1 MIKHF
6 SSLYVGHIELD
17 NIGADGTAPED
28 RRYPNERLTECF
40 GMAESIAKQMD
51 SQGYYALWMAE
62 HHFQREGYEC
72 IPNLLMLSTYLSTQT
87 KRLKFG
93 CAFNIV
99 PMWHPLRLA
108 EDFAMADILSGGRVI
123 FGVGRGYH
131 TREVETFGSPM
142 LDNDANK
149 ELFMEQ
155 MEIIFKAFNEES
167 FTHKG
172 KHYTLPAEVPYRG
185 YDLKDITLV
194 PRPLHRPVDV
204 WQPIASRRTL
214 RYIAQIGIKGVV
226 HGTGEKLAD
235 EVIHEYQDAAAE
247 VGRELVLGENL
258 ALGLFFY
265 IDGSQEK
272 EGREKRT
279 KHQRGTVPAHHRSYA
294 RRPVRRTDEYADDAG
309 SKARG
314 DDSRGQ
320 GLYKLQDDQHDHG
333 CQASLEDKRP
343 RVFDESRVSPDP
355 LLSGFRIQPGEQP
368 KEDQIVVKL
377 PVPPSQQHP
386 GQQNRSHPAASGP
399 ASPTTPEDHNLKGPH
414 PVQPDSGAGGWQDV
428 LHEAGDARKHNP
440 SPIWEKFGSPT
451 EVTEHLLPKVGR
463 RQHQHWGLDI
473 FQERSQVAARV
484 GLEALY
490 HVRGSCLHL
499 VGVPADVFGWNQ
511 VRVQAPAYRV
521 FNPTFDT
528 LPVNELRAFLV
539 MGVEARRRGADGEG
553 AQPLLMSS

>member
-17 NIGADGTAPED
+17 NVGADGTAPED

-40 GMAESIAKQMD
+40 GMAEAIAKQMD

-214 RYIAQIGIKGVV
+214 RYIAQIGIKGS
-226 HGTGEKLAD
+226 GARNRGETGGRGHPRVPGCGGRSREG
-235 EVIHEYQDAAAE
+235 
-247 VGRELVLGENL
+247 VGP
-258 ALGLFFY
+258 
-265 IDGSQEK
+265 
-272 EGREKRT
+272 GR
-279 KHQRGTVPAHHRSYA
+279 GPC
-294 RRPVRRTDEYADDAG
+294 AG
-309 SKARG
+309 S
-314 DDSRGQ
+314 
-320 GLYKLQDDQHDHG
+320 
-333 CQASLEDKRP
+333 
-343 RVFDESRVSPDP
+343 V
-355 LLSGFRIQPGEQP
+355 LLHRREPG
-368 KEDQIVVKL
+368 
-377 PVPPSQQHP
+377 
-386 GQQNRSHPAASGP
+386 
-399 ASPTTPEDHNLKGPH
+399 KGY
-414 PVQPDSGAGGWQDV
+414 GAGQ
-428 LHEAGDARKHNP
+428 A
-440 SPIWEKFGSPT
+440 
-451 EVTEHLLPKVGR
+451 
-463 RQHQHWGLDI
+463 
-473 FQERSQVAARV
+473 
-484 GLEALY
+484 
-490 HVRGSCLHL
+490 
-499 VGVPADVFGWNQ
+499 VP
-511 VRVQAPAYRV
+511 R
-521 FNPTFDT
+521 
-528 LPVNELRAFLV
+528 
-539 MGVEARRRGADGEG
+539 
-553 AQPLLMSS
+553 